1 MKTCKL
7 SDLSESRKREIL
19 SRGDVDLSDA
29 MTKARAIIEDV
40 RTGGDA
46 ALRVFAD
53 KFDGLKGGPLIV
65 PLSEIQE
72 ASARVP
78 KKVMDALE
86 VSKRRIEAFHSKQV
100 LEPFEYK
107 DSAGLLG
114 QRVVPIRRVG
124 VYVPGGT
131 ADYVSSVL
139 MSCIPAGIAGVSE
152 IAICTPGKGGKVSDG
167 ILAAADLCG
176 VREVH
181 PIGGAHAIA
190 AMAYG
195 TESVRKVQKVVGP
208 GGAFVT
214 AAKLL
219 VRNDCEID
227 FLAGPSE
234 ILVLADADSDPEL
247 IAADMLAQLEH
258 DPLAR
263 AVLVTPCKELVV
275 ETKRVLRDKVARAG
289 RSEIVRK
296 AAEDGAI
303 FIIAASLAEA
313 VRFSNEYAPEHLLID
328 VKDPMRILRQID
340 SAGSVFLGRYS
351 SVAFGDYCSGTNHVL
366 PTKGAASMKSALS
379 VYDFLKV
386 IPYQRISAEGA
397 TKLSRTVDVLARLEG
412 LPAHAEAAL
421 ARKRRANR

>member
-86 VSKRRIEAFHSKQV
+86 VSKQRIEAFHSKQV

>member
-7 SDLSESRKREIL
+7 SDLSESKKREIL

-366 PTKGAASMKSALS
+366 PTKGAASVKSALS

-386 IPYQRISAEGA
+386 IPYQMISAEGA